1 MQKSLNRRRF
11 LTATGAGL
19 AVSAL
24 ANTSRAESPVN
35 PDSPMASDPGK
46 GKAAEDEAPL
56 FDISLAQWSLHRR
69 LQSGKMDNLDFAKV
83 AKEEFGIH
91 AIEYV
96 NQFFKDKA
104 SDESYLGE
112 MKQRAADLGVASV
125 LIMVDGEGQIGNPDE
140 SKRKE
145 AVENHFKWVDAAK
158 FLGCHSIRVNASSGG
173 SYREQ
178 VERAADG
185 LAKLSDQAAKS
196 DINVI
201 VENHGGLS
209 SNGQW
214 LAQVIRKV
222 DMDNCGTLPD
232 FGNFTIKRG
241 GKDSQAV
248 EYDRYLG
255 MASLMPFAKAVSAKS
270 HDFDEAGNESKTDFE
285 KMLTIMLDA
294 GYTGYVGVEY
304 EGNEL
309 SESDGIMATKK
320 LLERCRDKLALAR

>member
-1 MQKSLNRRRF
+1 MPASFNRRHF
-11 LTATGAGL
+11 LATTGAAL
-19 AVSAL
+19 AVSAIAKNSL
-24 ANTSRAESPVN
+24 AASPISPV
-35 PDSPMASDPGK
+35 SPLAKTPGETK
-46 GKAAEDEAPL
+46 EAEGKAPL
-56 FDISLAQWSLHRR
+56 FDISLAQWSLHRK
-69 LQSGKMDNLDFAKV
+69 LKSGKMDNLDFAKV

-96 NQFFKDKA
+96 NQFFKEKA
-104 SDESYLGE
+104 KDEAYLGD

-125 LIMVDGEGQIGNPDE
+125 LIMVDGEGQLGNPDE
-140 SKRKE
+140 NERKK
-145 AVENHFKWVDAAK
+145 AVENHHKWVDAAK

-173 SYREQ
+173 SYEEQ
-178 VERAADG
+178 VGRAADG
-185 LAKLSDQAAKS
+185 LAKLSEFAAKS

-232 FGNFTIKRG
+232 FGNFTISRG
-241 GKDSQAV
+241 GNGSKAV

-270 HDFDEAGNESKTDFE
+270 HDFDAAGNETKTDYE

-304 EGNEL
+304 EGRTL
-309 SESDGIMATKK
+309 SESDGISATKK
-320 LLERCRDKLALAR
+320 LLERCRTKLAAAR